1 MLAQLK
7 ERKDGHVSVR
17 LFASIYSVVRFF
29 MPHIASTFILN
40 IFSIYSERKE
50 TSRLKNCLN
59 SCEYIIFGL
68 SFSPPNY

>member
-40 IFSIYSERKE
+40 IF
-50 TSRLKNCLN
+50 
-59 SCEYIIFGL
+59 IIFL
-68 SFSPPNY
+68 FSKTNILLGINISRNFIY